1 MSLGTR
7 RNEIGAGAG
16 KRGQEGKDHAD
27 AKRLPGGQPRAG
39 LGGPGARGLQAEP
52 RRAQRPQARESQP
65 RPGPSRSSSGCL
77 GRSPRGRQGTRA
89 AGPPRPSQSP
99 QAPACPGRAS
109 PPPADLATSLRL

>member
-7 RNEIGAGAG
+7 RNKIGAGVG

-27 AKRLPGGQPRAG
+27 TKRLPGGQPRAG
-39 LGGPGARGLQAEP
+39 LGGLGARGLQAEP

-77 GRSPRGRQGTRA
+77 SRSRRGQQGTRA